1 MYTIFMY
8 ACTHVHVCFT
18 VIKVVCE
25 VFLLYTCTS
34 VTFVYTR
41 LLLRVGGISK
51 FTLPGAELAVFG
63 SIVRQLLGD
72 AQQRIVF
79 RAQVS
84 RRGFFAT
91 CIYCTVRYKVHI

>member
-1 MYTIFMY
+1 MYK
-8 ACTHVHVCFT
+8 CHVRIYQAVA
-18 VIKVVCE
+18 E
-25 VFLLYTCTS
+25 
-34 VTFVYTR
+34 
-41 LLLRVGGISK
+41 GGWNFNSQ

-84 RRGFFAT
+84 RRGSFAT